1 MTYLLFGP
9 SSEAVKAAG
18 GDRVVAAKVL
28 ALEGDHGVGPDSSG
42 LNVIK
47 LFLND

>member
-1 MTYLLFGP
+1 MTYLLLGP
-9 SSEAVKAAG
+9 SGETVKAAS
-18 GDRVVAAKVL
+18 GDGVVAAKVL

-47 LFLND
+47 LFFHD